1 MAAQVVAYA
10 ALAGLQLLSGI
21 QQANNIQRQ
30 AEIQKKIDEFNRD
43 QLALDA
49 FNAEADGYT
58 QMARYQN
65 VIDQIQASEKVA
77 YLDQN
82 VDPNFGTAKDI
93 QDQSSVNGQLN
104 KIDIQNQAH
113 MKALGFKFQLNNMK
127 LQSDLGQ
134 LAADTQATTAR
145 NTAFLNAAG
154 TGLKGAESSGMFK
167 GSTGYEKKPIQFEQP
182 LKGGADNFNY
192 DAYYGFAPRSRA

>member
-1 MAAQVVAYA
+1 MAWQYA
-10 ALAGLQLLSGI
+10 VIAGLQLLSGI

-43 QLALDA
+43 QVALDA

-65 VIDQIQASEKVA
+65 VIDQIQAAQKVNFISA
-77 YLDQN
+77 DIN
-82 VDPNFGTAKDI
+82 PDFGTAKDI
-93 QDQSSVNGQLN
+93 QDQSSVNGMLN

-134 LAADTQATTAR
+134 LAAETQAVTTR
-145 NTAFLNAAG
+145 NTAILNAGG
-154 TGLKGAESSGMFK
+154 TALKGAESSGMFK
-167 GSTGYEKKPIQFEQP
+167 GSTGYEKKPIQFDEP

>member
-43 QLALDA
+43 QVALDA

-65 VIDQIQASEKVA
+65 VIDQIQAAEKVA
-77 YLDQN
+77 YIDQN
-82 VDPNFGTAKDI
+82 VDPNFGTARDI

-134 LAADTQATTAR
+134 LAA
-145 NTAFLNAAG
+145 
-154 TGLKGAESSGMFK
+154 E
-167 GSTGYEKKPIQFEQP
+167 P
-182 LKGGADNFNY
+182 L
-192 DAYYGFAPRSRA
+192 S